1 MFEKWGKIGTQT
13 AVNFVIF
20 CQKMWGIPKILKH
33 LNIDPDTDTEW
44 KI

>member
-20 CQKMWGIPKILKH
+20 CQKMWGILKH